1 MEGREAGRQHN
12 RGQITADVI
21 NIVFTNKLS
30 FGAPHYTLMESILYT
45 RYNHR
50 KTH

>member
-1 MEGREAGRQHN
+1 MEGGRQHN

-21 NIVFTNKLS
+21 NIVFTNELS
-30 FGAPHYTLMESILYT
+30 FGVQRYTLMESILYT

-50 KTH
+50 NTH